1 MNLKFLFLAL
11 ALFFAGT
18 LSAQQDAIST
28 YFAKY
33 VDDEDFTVVYVSGKM
48 FDLMETVISN
58 LDTED
63 MNSDQ
68 VSALTDVV
76 QDMKSLRILNKSG
89 DGINMYKEASKT
101 ITAAK
106 PYEVLMTVREKG
118 STFVDFFIR
127 ENDGVVNELLLLIG
141 ESADGRAASLLSDE
155 EEVDL
160 SEGNFTLLSF
170 EGRIDLNK
178 IGDLAKAFE
187 DEDGNDVNI
196 KIGND

>member
-28 YFAKY
+28 YFSKY
-33 VDDEDFTVVYVSGKM
+33 VDDEDFTVVYISGKM
-48 FDLMETVISN
+48 FDLMETVISS

-63 MNSDQ
+63 MNSEQ
-68 VSALTDVV
+68 VKALTDVV
-76 QDMKSLRILNKSG
+76 QDMKSLRILTRDG
-89 DGINMYKEASKT
+89 DGIEQYKAATKT
-101 ITAAK
+101 ITGAK

-118 STFVDFFIR
+118 STFVDFYIR
-127 ENDGVVNELLLLIG
+127 ENDGLVEELLLIIA
-141 ESADGRAASLLSDE
+141 ESTDGRVADLLEDE
-155 EEVDL
+155 EAVNLED
-160 SEGNFTLLSF
+160 GNFTLLSF

-178 IGDLAKAFE
+178 IGELAKAFE
-187 DEDGNDVNI
+187 DEDGNSVEL

>member
-28 YFAKY
+28 YFSKY

-63 MNSDQ
+63 MNSEQ
-68 VSALTDVV
+68 VKALTDVV
-76 QDMKSLRILNKSG
+76 QDMKSLRILSREG
-89 DGINMYKEASKT
+89 DGIAQYRSAKKT
-101 ITAAK
+101 IAGAK

-118 STFVDFFIR
+118 STFVDFYIR
-127 ENDGVVNELLLLIG
+127 ENDGVVDELLLLIG
-141 ESADGRAASLLSDE
+141 ESADGRVANLLDDE
-155 EEVDL
+155 EEIDL
-160 SEGNFTLLSF
+160 STGNFTLLSF

-178 IGDLAKAFE
+178 IGELAKAFE
-187 DEDGNDVNI
+187 DEGGEIDLN
-196 KIGND
+196 IGN

>member
-1 MNLKFLFLAL
+1 MNFKFLFLAL
-11 ALFFAGT
+11 ALFFAST

-28 YFAKY
+28 YFSKY
-33 VDDEDFTVVYVSGKM
+33 VDDDEFTVVYVSGKM
-48 FDLMETVISN
+48 FNLMETVISN
-58 LDTED
+58 LDTDD
-63 MNSDQ
+63 MDSEQ

-89 DGINMYKEASKT
+89 DGTKLYQEAKRT
-101 ITAAK
+101 ITSAK

-118 STFVDFFIR
+118 STFVDFYVR
-127 ENDGVVNELLLLIG
+127 ENDGVVDELLLLVG
-141 ESADGRAASLLSDE
+141 ESADGRAATLIDD
-155 EEVDL
+155 EEVDF

-187 DEDGNDVNI
+187 DDEDSDVNI
-196 KIGND
+196 KIGNN